1 MKSSLELFANE
12 EFLEDKKTGEIQVN
26 IKYFIY
32 HPDLAIKIYLKPVDR
47 TASDVLKFLVYE
59 NRIKSIP
66 K

>member
-1 MKSSLELFANE
+1 MEMELLATENF
-12 EFLEDKKTGEIQVN
+12 FEDKKTGEIKVD

-32 HPDLAIKIYLKPVDR
+32 HPDLRIKIYLKPIDK

-59 NRIKSIP
+59 NRIKNIP